1 MHKDSPSVHS
11 INLAGTMTT
20 TPTPPTAAVP
30 KTGRLIG
37 LASLALLLLGSAPQP
52 AQGHV
57 MMAGSPFNA
66 LARPDR

>member
-1 MHKDSPSVHS
+1 
-11 INLAGTMTT
+11 MTT

>member
-1 MHKDSPSVHS
+1 
-11 INLAGTMTT
+11 MTT
-20 TPTPPTAAVP
+20 TPTPTTGAVP
-30 KTGRLIG
+30 KTGILG